1 MNIVK
6 SSFHPQCD
14 LKDKNNYKPSYRILR
29 DGTVTERI
37 LLDVPDIELREQLI
51 CFHFLKN
58 HVQVFCKK
66 VVGFNIVSRDK
77 PWDFGIELS
86 NKENFNIEITSI
98 AESAELFEKTKRE
111 ERLVSWSL
119 KKEIPFHE
127 LKKLN
132 SLFPNQEINQLI
144 AELESKNISKKEEL
158 ENPYFG
164 KNTNIF
170 FSSAYHDK
178 EPIQNLIRAAIES
191 KEAKKH
197 SEKEN
202 TILVID
208 NRTLTYEYEDL
219 HNASEELSEF
229 YDSSS
234 FKEIWFYTGYCTNND
249 GSYAEFSLGPLKLP
263 EHKWKNLI
271 KQQNET
277 PPDKDGIMYV

>member
-6 SSFHPQCD
+6 SSFHPKCD
-14 LKDKNNYKPSYRILR
+14 LKDKNNYKPYYRILR

-58 HVQVFCKK
+58 HVQMFCKED
-66 VVGFNIVSRDK
+66 VGFNILSRDK
-77 PWDFGIELS
+77 PWDFGIKLS

-98 AESAELFEKTKRE
+98 AENAGLFEKIKRE
-111 ERLVSWSL
+111 ERLVNSSV

-132 SLFPNQEINQLI
+132 SLFPSKDITSLI
-144 AELESKNISKKEEL
+144 TELESKKISKKEDV
-158 ENPYFG
+158 ENPYYG
-164 KNTNIF
+164 KNTNLF
-170 FSSAYHDK
+170 LSSDYYDK

-219 HNASEELSEF
+219 HKASEKLSEF
-229 YDSSS
+229 YGSCS

-249 GSYAEFSLGPLKLP
+249 GNYAEFSLGPLKLP
-263 EHKWKNLI
+263 EDKWNILI
-271 KQQNET
+271 EQQNDT
-277 PPDKDGIMYV
+277 PPDKNGIIYV